1 MKKILL
7 TLTLLMA
14 CLTNANAGTY
24 RGFFDITP
32 KFPYY
37 DLELTT
43 THGWQFNSKLYLGA
57 GTGLIDVLCGEALDD
72 SDNTTA
78 IPIFVKFRVDNLCEK
93 RWTPFGEIKTGIYKE
108 IFDAA
113 DFGLYLVLQGGV
125 RYALAERLGLNCGL
139 GFSVTSSSSMFTFN
153 IGIDF

>member
-1 MKKILL
+1 
-7 TLTLLMA
+7 MA

-57 GTGLIDVLCGEALDD
+57 GTGIVNVLFGEGFGDV
-72 SDNTTA
+72 DNYMA
-78 IPIFVKFRVDNLCEK
+78 IPLFIKFRVDNLCEK
-93 RWTPFGEIKTGIYKE
+93 RWTPFGEIKTGVYGVIVDE
-108 IFDAA
+108 
-113 DFGLYLVLQGGV
+113 DFAGPYIVLQGGV

-139 GFSVTSSSSMFTFN
+139 GFSVCTSCMFTFN